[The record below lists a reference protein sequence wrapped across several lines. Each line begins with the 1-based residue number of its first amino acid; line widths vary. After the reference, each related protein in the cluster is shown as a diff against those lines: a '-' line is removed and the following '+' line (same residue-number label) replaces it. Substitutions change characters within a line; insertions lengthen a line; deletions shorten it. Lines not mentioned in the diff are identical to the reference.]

1 MRSMENASVAR
12 ERYGDTPLHEM
23 YPDFIAAFKVGVQR
37 REQVVPVKDLDKG
50 IADEVRALVG

>member
-1 MRSMENASVAR
+1 MENASVAR